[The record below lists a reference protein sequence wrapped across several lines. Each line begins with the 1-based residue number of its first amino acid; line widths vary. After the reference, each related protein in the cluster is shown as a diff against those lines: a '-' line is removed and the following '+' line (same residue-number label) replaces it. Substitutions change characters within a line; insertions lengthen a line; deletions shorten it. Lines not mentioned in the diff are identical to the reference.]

1 MKPVASSPSG
11 VAGKGGN
18 EAALCQGLLYCGVI
32 KIESRKKL
40 RGRSVMKRSGFFGAA
55 LGLFLAQSVSIATAA
70 DFQTSLQLA
79 ANDERYGCC
88 LVKTNNKSENVWE
101 YEDGI
106 TFMTCYKWAQLL
118 GEPLPLFN
126 NRKYEFY
133 EGQRCS
139 SLRDNK
145 SDVIPA
151 PWSPAYRN
159 G

>member
-1 MKPVASSPSG
+1 MKPSSF
-11 VAGKGGN
+11 
-18 EAALCQGLLYCGVI
+18 L
-32 KIESRKKL
+32 
-40 RGRSVMKRSGFFGAA
+40 GAA
-55 LGLFLAQSVSIATAA
+55 LGLFLAHGIAIATAA
-70 DFQTSLQLA
+70 DFKTGLQLA

-88 LVKTNNKSENVWE
+88 LVKTNNKAEDVWE
-101 YEDGI
+101 YEDDI

-133 EGQRCS
+133 EGRRCS
-139 SLRDNK
+139 SMRDK
-145 SDVIPA
+145 SEVTPA